1 MNLDAF
7 IIREF
12 PVLQHVLYLNHAGIG
27 TLPRRTADAINS
39 FAQASLDYGAR
50 DYPVWLTTEQRL
62 REALATLINA
72 PSSSEIALIKNTSE
86 GLSMV
91 AHGFPWKRGDN
102 VVISD
107 EEFPSNRMVWESLHR
122 YGVRVKEADLSAR
135 STPVESL
142 LAACDEHT
150 RMIAVSSV
158 QFASGV
164 RTDLKELGHACRER
178 DIVFCVDAIQ
188 AVGCVKQDVQSMNI
202 DFLVADG
209 HKWML
214 APEGLGVF
222 YCSSA
227 WLDRLQLF
235 EYGWHMREQSGEH
248 DRKQW
253 EPAASARR
261 FECGSPN
268 LLGAHALL
276 ASVELLLDIGMEE
289 IQKRVLARS
298 EYLFKRIQEQDDL
311 ELLTDP
317 TPGRYAGIV
326 TFRSRNENSAAMFK
340 RLRDNQVICAER
352 LGGIRF
358 SPHFYTPF
366 EHLDRA
372 LGLI

>member
-1 MNLDAF
+1 MNLEDR

-27 TLPRRTADAINS
+27 TLPKRTADAINS

-50 DYPVWLTTEQRL
+50 DYPVWLTTEEKL

-91 AHGFPWKRGDN
+91 AHGFPWERGDN

-107 EEFPSNRMVWESLHR
+107 EEFPSNRMVWESLDR
-122 YGVRVKEADLSAR
+122 YGVKVKEADLSDMG
-135 STPVESL
+135 TPVDSL
-142 LAACDEHT
+142 LGACDERT
-150 RMIAVSSV
+150 RMIAISSV
-158 QFASGV
+158 QFASGA
-164 RTDLKELGHACRER
+164 RTDLQLLGRECRVR
-178 DIVFCVDAIQ
+178 GIALCADAIQ
-188 AVGCVKQDVQSMNI
+188 AVGCIEQDVQSMHI

-222 YCSSA
+222 YCSSQ

-235 EYGWHMREQSGEH
+235 EYGWHMRERSGEH
-248 DRKQW
+248 DSKQW
-253 EPAASARR
+253 EPAGSARR

-276 ASVELLLDIGMEE
+276 ASIELLLEIGIDE
-289 IQKRVLARS
+289 IEKRVLQRS
-298 EYLFKRIQEQDDL
+298 EYLFDRIRERDDL
-311 ELLTDP
+311 ELITDP
-317 TPGRYAGIV
+317 TQGRYAGIV
-326 TFRSRNENSAAMFK
+326 TFRSRTESSGEIFR
-340 RLRDNQVICAER
+340 RLRENQVICAER

-358 SPHFYTPF
+358 SPHFYTPLD
-366 EHLDRA
+366 HLDKA
-372 LGLI
+372 LALV